1 MLEIWR
7 DIKNY
12 EGIYEVSNLGRIKS
26 ISRNGTIKENRILK
40 PNKVMGYSQVG
51 LQKYGTRKYKKIHRL
66 VAEAFIPNPE
76 NKKEVNHKDGIKT
89 NNVLSN
95 LEWCTR
101 SENIIHAFD
110 HNLAKSGEDHPNAIH
125 SNAEVAEICK
135 YIKYDNMNAKQIS
148 EALNVEYNTNF
159 RKFVNRIRIGRSWKR
174 IYDSV

>member
-76 NKKEVNHKDGIKT
+76 NKKEVNHKDGNKT
-89 NNVLSN
+89 NNCVDN
-95 LEWCTR
+95 LEWVTT
-101 SENIIHAFD
+101 SENQLHSYYELKNNIKSVIQLSLNNEIIKEWESI
-110 HNLAKSGEDHPNAIH
+110 AKVEQELKI
-125 SNAEVAEICK
+125 SNADICK
-135 YIKYDNMNAKQIS
+135 CCKGK
-148 EALNVEYNTNF
+148 
-159 RKFVNRIRIGRSWKR
+159 RKTAGGYKWRYKENIGGM
-174 IYDSV
+174 ILC

>member
-76 NKKEVNHKDGIKT
+76 NKKEVNHKDGNKT
-89 NNVLSN
+89 NNCVDN
-95 LEWCTR
+95 LEWVTT
-101 SENIIHAFD
+101 SENQLHSYYELKNNIKSVIQLSLNNEIIKEWESI
-110 HNLAKSGEDHPNAIH
+110 AKVEQELKI
-125 SNAEVAEICK
+125 SNADICK
-135 YIKYDNMNAKQIS
+135 CCKGKRKTAGGYKWKYKEN
-148 EALNVEYNTNF
+148 
-159 RKFVNRIRIGRSWKR
+159 IGGM
-174 IYDSV
+174 ILC

>member
-7 DIKNY
+7 NIKDY

-76 NKKEVNHKDGIKT
+76 NKKEVNHKDGNKT
-89 NNVLSN
+89 NNCVDN
-95 LEWCTR
+95 LEWVTT
-101 SENIIHAFD
+101 SENQLHSYYELKNNIKSVIQLSLNNEIIKEWESI
-110 HNLAKSGEDHPNAIH
+110 AKVEQELKI
-125 SNAEVAEICK
+125 SNADICK
-135 YIKYDNMNAKQIS
+135 CCKGK
-148 EALNVEYNTNF
+148 
-159 RKFVNRIRIGRSWKR
+159 RKTAGGYKWRYKENIGGM
-174 IYDSV
+174 ILC

>member
-51 LQKYGTRKYKKIHRL
+51 LQKYVTRKYKKIHRL

-76 NKKEVNHKDGIKT
+76 NKKEVNHKDGNKT
-89 NNVLSN
+89 NNCVDN
-95 LEWCTR
+95 LEWVTT
-101 SENIIHAFD
+101 SENQLHSYYKLKNNIKSVIQLSLNNEIIKEWESI
-110 HNLAKSGEDHPNAIH
+110 AKVEQELKI
-125 SNAEVAEICK
+125 SNADICK
-135 YIKYDNMNAKQIS
+135 CCKGK
-148 EALNVEYNTNF
+148 
-159 RKFVNRIRIGRSWKR
+159 RKTAGGYKWRYKENIGGM
-174 IYDSV
+174 ILC

>member
-51 LQKYGTRKYKKIHRL
+51 LQKYGTRKHKKIHRL

-76 NKKEVNHKDGIKT
+76 NKKEVNHKDGNKA
-89 NNVLSN
+89 NNCVDN
-95 LEWCTR
+95 LEWVTT
-101 SENIIHAFD
+101 SENQLHSYYELKNNIKSVIQLSLNNEIIKEWESI
-110 HNLAKSGEDHPNAIH
+110 AKVEQELKI
-125 SNAEVAEICK
+125 SNADICK
-135 YIKYDNMNAKQIS
+135 CCKGK
-148 EALNVEYNTNF
+148 
-159 RKFVNRIRIGRSWKR
+159 RKTAGGYKWRYKENIGGM
-174 IYDSV
+174 ILC

>member
-76 NKKEVNHKDGIKT
+76 NKKEVNHKDGNKA
-89 NNVLSN
+89 NNCVDN
-95 LEWCTR
+95 LEWVTT
-101 SENIIHAFD
+101 SENQLHSYYELKNNIKSVIQLSLNNEIIKEWESI
-110 HNLAKSGEDHPNAIH
+110 AKAEQELKI
-125 SNAEVAEICK
+125 SNADICK
-135 YIKYDNMNAKQIS
+135 CCKGK
-148 EALNVEYNTNF
+148 
-159 RKFVNRIRIGRSWKR
+159 RKTAGGYKWRYKENIGGM
-174 IYDSV
+174 ILC

>member
-76 NKKEVNHKDGIKT
+76 NKKEVNHKDGNKA
-89 NNVLSN
+89 NNCVDN
-95 LEWCTR
+95 LEWVTT
-101 SENIIHAFD
+101 SENQLHSYYELKNNIKSVIQLSLNNEIIKEWESI
-110 HNLAKSGEDHPNAIH
+110 AKVEQELKI
-125 SNAEVAEICK
+125 SNADICK
-135 YIKYDNMNAKQIS
+135 CCKGK
-148 EALNVEYNTNF
+148 
-159 RKFVNRIRIGRSWKR
+159 RKTAGGYKWRYKAHIGGM
-174 IYDSV
+174 ILC

>member
-76 NKKEVNHKDGIKT
+76 NKKEVNHKDGNKA
-89 NNVLSN
+89 NNCVDN
-95 LEWCTR
+95 LEWVTT
-101 SENIIHAFD
+101 SENQLHSYYELKNNIKSVIQLSLNNEIIKEWESI
-110 HNLAKSGEDHPNAIH
+110 AKVEQELKI
-125 SNAEVAEICK
+125 SNADICK
-135 YIKYDNMNAKQIS
+135 CCKGK
-148 EALNVEYNTNF
+148 
-159 RKFVNRIRIGRSWKR
+159 RKTAGGYKWRYKENIGGM
-174 IYDSV
+174 ILC

>member
-76 NKKEVNHKDGIKT
+76 NKKEVNHKDGNKA
-89 NNVLSN
+89 NNCVDN
-95 LEWCTR
+95 LEWVTT
-101 SENIIHAFD
+101 SENQLHSYYKLKNNIKSVIQLSLNNEIIKEWESI
-110 HNLAKSGEDHPNAIH
+110 AKVEQELKI
-125 SNAEVAEICK
+125 SNADICK
-135 YIKYDNMNAKQIS
+135 CCKGK
-148 EALNVEYNTNF
+148 
-159 RKFVNRIRIGRSWKR
+159 RKTAGGYKWRYKENIGGM
-174 IYDSV
+174 ILC